1 MRIIPTAFLI
11 LALSA
16 IPAYAAGLPLKI
28 AQVCVKALCVQAEIA
43 DTDQARSQG
52 LMYRDSLA
60 DTEGMLF
67 VFPSP
72 DRYAFWMKNMRIS
85 IDIIWIDKDKRVV
98 DIKSRVP
105 PCGDA
110 CESMAPSNDALY
122 VLELRSGFT
131 DDHNIKIGDVV
142 SIGQSHS

>member
-1 MRIIPTAFLI
+1 MRIIPSALLI

-16 IPAYAAGLPLKI
+16 MPAYAGLPLKI
-28 AQVCVKALCVQAEIA
+28 ADVCVKGLCVKAEIA

-52 LMYRDSLA
+52 LMYRDSLSDA
-60 DTEGMLF
+60 EGMLF
-67 VFPSP
+67 IFRSSE
-72 DRYAFWMKNMRIS
+72 RHAFWMKNMRIS

-105 PCGDA
+105 PCGGA
-110 CESMAPSNDALY
+110 CESIMPSNDALY